1 MTRFEVL
8 LEHLRKGFS
17 ADIILKNEYSLIF
30 PTTHLVVTKDCF
42 VHQLGHYGLTSN
54 GCWVTEDK
62 VNNGEGIIIL
72 NYIGGLSK
80 QI

>member
-30 PTTHLVVTKDCF
+30 PTTHLVVTKDSF
-42 VHQLGHYGLTSN
+42 VHQLGHNGLTSN
-54 GCWVTEDK
+54 GCWVTEDN